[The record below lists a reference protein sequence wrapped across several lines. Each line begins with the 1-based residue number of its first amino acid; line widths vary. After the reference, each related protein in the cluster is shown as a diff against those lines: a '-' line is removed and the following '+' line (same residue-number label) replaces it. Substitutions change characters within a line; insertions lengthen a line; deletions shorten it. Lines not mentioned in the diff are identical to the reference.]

1 MICKCRLRLQVQAGK
16 DRLLNLLEEAKPYL
30 SSKSKEYKDY
40 KKDIGKLIDGV
51 RVGKCEGG
59 EKPGAM
65 YVLYGKVE
73 HGKVSYGG

>member
-16 DRLLNLLEEAKPYL
+16 DRLLNLLEEAKP
-30 SSKSKEYKDY
+30 YKDY